1 MARGENNVRYTQA
14 SPARAATAVYVTL
27 TAQVLSLGA
36 LVIFE
41 QSMGR
46 ELAARLAAFGGR
58 PVGADAEAVVG
69 AVTTFAV
76 LMMTVA
82 GTSIAAA
89 AAYVTW
95 LVRAR
100 QANDRSAATGPV
112 AAAWLVPG
120 LNLFAPAVL
129 VDEVW
134 RGTRPPAGRRG
145 RWLALLTGWWL
156 SWLAMLALVTIRLPL
171 DSSAGGLTGVGAP
184 ELVCSL
190 VAALLCAGTVRELT
204 RLQREAR
211 DARLPGTAPA
221 FAAAPAAPGAE
232 APPPAT
238 ISASATIPSSATASP
253 PATISPP
260 STFSPS
266 AVIEG
271 PLATDS
277 H

>member
-120 LNLFAPAVL
+120 VNLFAPAVL

-156 SWLAMLALVTIRLPL
+156 SWLATLALVTIRLPL

-184 ELVCSL
+184 ELVCAL

-204 RLQREAR
+204 RLQHAAR
-211 DARLPGTAPA
+211 DARPGAVPA
-221 FAAAPAAPGAE
+221 FAAAPAPVSAPIS
-232 APPPAT
+232 AP
-238 ISASATIPSSATASP
+238 ISASAAPSV
-253 PATISPP
+253 ISPP
-260 STFSPS
+260 PTFSPS